1 MTLHIGNKNVYDIRA
16 GNRIID
22 FVYKGSVLVWQKY
35 KVLFE
40 SSTPGTYSLN
50 LPTAMYKITVVGG
63 GGGSATAAGGAG
75 AFIQFTMKTSG
86 NVTITVGAGGRG
98 AYSYAY
104 IHTAENGGESSVR
117 WGQYSA
123 VCPGGKGGIG
133 YRDGDEDGSKST
145 YTYAPSYNL
154 PTATINGASTYYR
167 PRQDSWYNG
176 YGRGADAVGKRA
188 EGLAGASGYV
198 KIETV

>member
-63 GGGSATAAGGAG
+63 GGGSSNRTGGAG

-86 NVTITVGAGGRG
+86 NVTITVGAGGAG
-98 AYSYAY
+98 AAEYARN
-104 IHTAENGGESSVR
+104 HNGEKGGESSVR
-117 WGQYSA
+117 WGQYFA
-123 VCPGGKGGIG
+123 VCQGGQGGIG
-133 YRDGDEDGSKST
+133 SRNGDEDGSKST

-176 YGRGADAVGKRA
+176 YGRGADAVGKYGV
-188 EGLAGASGYV
+188 GLAGASGYV